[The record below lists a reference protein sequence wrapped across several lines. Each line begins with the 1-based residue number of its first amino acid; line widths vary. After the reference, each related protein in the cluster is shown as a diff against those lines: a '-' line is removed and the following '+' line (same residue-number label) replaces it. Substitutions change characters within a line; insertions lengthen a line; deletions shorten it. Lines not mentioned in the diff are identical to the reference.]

1 MASDERAAV
10 QPLPDNPRPV
20 STTPSNA
27 VPFPGSFLRD
37 GNADARVVTDNER
50 LINTLQECFTNL
62 LKEQK
67 EQTNRLIEEL
77 KPKPPPTTDK
87 KTVFWNMYKT
97 LADEHDKELLQRYS
111 TDLDTALIFA
121 GLFSAVDSAFIIQ
134 IQPEFQP
141 LDAGLSLVTLIA
153 QSLLYVSLGS
163 TLLAALLAVL
173 GKQWLMYYS
182 AAGERGTIETR
193 GLERQRKLDGLRKW
207 KFDTVMQMFPLLLQF
222 GLFLFAAALSVYLWK
237 IHHVLASIV
246 LGLSF
251 VGTLAY
257 ISLLASA
264 VISQDSPFQTPLVP
278 LVTWL
283 LPKTGLLKLRP
294 VLKWIMRQSRTLFG
308 HITAACLPYIHPS
321 QDPLPHFTK
330 QHTRPP
336 GPKNPK
342 PLFDTTCFPL
352 SQEVPAVSWVLET
365 STDPVMLVQ
374 AADVAIDLQWPITI
388 DVEAQKNRLWENFVA
403 CFDYDQYKD
412 DWNDSA
418 VVRLSDLRDGMDGP
432 AAQLGYAYYTL
443 CRGGHPSRPQI
454 SIGWDCFTE
463 YQEVQ
468 NVINL
473 LTHSRLSLDNF
484 VNIQWILHMLPLHI
498 YDQNFDSRYLEEEF
512 LADLDHSMP
521 TLDCSGFTD
530 YLFCVYAFLSPGDVN
545 QNDIVCMDKSS
556 LPKVDG
562 WVVVVLATGQL
573 TQWPWSLDRP
583 RLLEGLARVSWVYE
597 ALESAVP
604 GEDIAEWDSEI
615 AAGVSNLLLALYYYD
630 APPLKKHIHLIVKAI
645 SMGGHISPPAG
656 FLLLQ
661 RDVVDWFQDPQLGPI
676 LQHASVW
683 TFLLHWTLQQQNSF
697 WSNECILLGH
707 MLSEI
712 PDWQPH
718 LEEELCSWITLFF
731 GSEWDLAEK
740 YNSVL
745 TNIWQSPSGE
755 YAFITPNEEA
765 LGLTYAA
772 VSRFWEG
779 FDVSTLSSI
788 EKSPSWL
795 HCTGLVVL
803 CKGPVIYNEER
814 GWAQHIESTSEF
826 KAAFSVPLQNS
837 LVKVVAVARD
847 TISSQ
852 SSTMMAVIEG
862 IAKILEDLVNT
873 VVEPTDVEKDW
884 YNLRVQFDAEI
895 DRLEESLQNI
905 KLSASPVI

>member
-20 STTPSNA
+20 STTPSNV
-27 VPFPGSFLRD
+27 VPFPGSFLPD
-37 GNADARVVTDNER
+37 GNANARVVTDNESAFEVTKLNR

-77 KPKPPPTTDK
+77 KPKPPPVTDK

-111 TDLDTALIFA
+111 TDLDTALIFVCIA

-134 IQPEFQP
+134 IQPEFQLSDP
-141 LDAGLSLVTLIA
+141 GLSLVTLIA
-153 QSLLYVSLGS
+153 QSLLYISLGS

-257 ISLLASA
+257 IFLLASA
-264 VISQDSPFQTPLVP
+264 IISQDSPFQTPLVP

-283 LPKTGLLKLRP
+283 LPKTGLLQLRP
-294 VLKWIMRQSRTLFG
+294 VVKWITRRSHTLFG
-308 HITAACLPYIHPS
+308 HISAACLPYIHPS
-321 QDPLPHFTK
+321 QDPLPRFSK
-330 QHTRPP
+330 QRTRSP
-336 GPKNPK
+336 GPKNSK
-342 PLFDTTCFPL
+342 PLCDAACFPP

-365 STDPVMLVQ
+365 STDPVMLVR
-374 AADVAIDLQWPITI
+374 AAEVAIDLQWPITI
-388 DVEAQKNRLWENFVA
+388 DVEAQKNRLWENFLA
-403 CFDYDQYKD
+403 CFDYDQYEYDQD
-412 DWNDSA
+412 DFASVHLN
-418 VVRLSDLRDGMDGP
+418 DLRDGMDGP
-432 AAQLGYAYYTL
+432 AVQLGCAYYTL
-443 CRGGHPSRPQI
+443 CRVGDSSRPQRI
-454 SIGWDCFTE
+454 MGWVHFTA
-463 YQEVQ
+463 YQKVQ

-473 LTHSRLSLDNF
+473 LAHSQLSLDNLE
-484 VNIQWILHMLPLHI
+484 NIQWILHLLPLHI
-498 YDQNFDSRYLEEEF
+498 YDRYNRDLEKF

-521 TLDCSGFTD
+521 ILDCSGFTD

-556 LPKVDG
+556 LLKVDG

-573 TQWPWSLDRP
+573 TQWHWSPNPTRS
-583 RLLEGLARVSWVYE
+583 LEGLAGVSWVYE

-604 GEDIAEWDSEI
+604 GEDTTKWDSEI

-645 SMGGHISPPAG
+645 SMGGHTSRPAG
-656 FLLLQ
+656 LLLLR
-661 RDVVDWFQDPQLGPI
+661 RDVVDWFHDPQLGPI

-683 TFLLHWTLQQQNSF
+683 KFLVHWALRRRD
-697 WSNECILLGH
+697 WDWYNECILLGH

-712 PDWQPH
+712 PDWRPH

-731 GSEWDLAEK
+731 DSKWDLAEK

-745 TNIWQSPSGE
+745 TNIWHPPSGG
-755 YAFITPNEEA
+755 YTFITPNEEA

-772 VSRFWEG
+772 LSGFWKDLM
-779 FDVSTLSSI
+779 F
-788 EKSPSWL
+788 L
-795 HCTGLVVL
+795 HYQASKNHHL
-803 CKGPVIYNEER
+803 GPKIYDEEAGGR
-814 GWAQHIESTSEF
+814 EHTESTPEF

-852 SSTMMAVIEG
+852 SSTMMVVIEG

-873 VVEPTDVEKDW
+873 VAKPTDVEKDW
-884 YNLRVQFDAEI
+884 DKLYEQFDAEI
-895 DRLEESLQNI
+895 NQLEESLQNI

>member
-1 MASDERAAV
+1 MVSDERAAV

-27 VPFPGSFLRD
+27 VPFPGSFLPD
-37 GNADARVVTDNER
+37 ENADARVVTDNER
-50 LINTLQECFTNL
+50 LINTLQECFANL

-77 KPKPPPTTDK
+77 KPKPPPPTTDK

-134 IQPEFQP
+134 IQPEFQLSDP
-141 LDAGLSLVTLIA
+141 RLSLVTLIA
-153 QSLLYVSLGS
+153 QSLLYISLGS

-257 ISLLASA
+257 IFLLASA
-264 VISQDSPFQTPLVP
+264 IISQDSPFQTPLVP
-278 LVTWL
+278 LVIWL

-294 VLKWIMRQSRTLFG
+294 VVKWITRQSHTLFG
-308 HITAACLPYIHPS
+308 HISAACLPYIHPS
-321 QDPLPHFTK
+321 EDPLPHFSK
-330 QHTRPP
+330 QHTRSP

-342 PLFDTTCFPL
+342 PLFDTTCFPP

-365 STDPVMLVQ
+365 STDPVMLVR

-388 DVEAQKNRLWENFVA
+388 DVEAQKNRLWENFLA

-412 DWNDSA
+412 DQDDYA
-418 VVRLSDLRDGMDGP
+418 YVYLKDLRDGMEGP
-432 AAQLGYAYYTL
+432 AAQLGCAYYTL
-443 CRGGHPSRPQI
+443 CRVGDSSRPQRVVR
-454 SIGWDCFTE
+454 WVHFTAS
-463 YQEVQ
+463 QEVQ

-473 LTHSRLSLDNF
+473 LNDSQLSLDNL

-498 YDQNFDSRYLEEEF
+498 YDQTFNNSRYLEKF

-545 QNDIVCMDKSS
+545 QNDIVCMNKSS
-556 LPKVDG
+556 LPRVDG

-573 TQWPWSLDRP
+573 TQWHWPP
-583 RLLEGLARVSWVYE
+583 NPTRLLEGLAGVSWVYE

-604 GEDIAEWDSEI
+604 GENTAKWDSEI

-630 APPLKKHIHLIVKAI
+630 APPLKEHIHLIVKAI
-645 SMGGHISPPAG
+645 SMGGHTSRPAG
-656 FLLLQ
+656 LLLLR
-661 RDVVDWFQDPQLGPI
+661 RDVVDWFQDPSWDQFFSMHMCGHFLSSGPY
-676 LQHASVW
+676 
-683 TFLLHWTLQQQNSF
+683 
-697 WSNECILLGH
+697 SNKI
-707 MLSEI
+707 EI

-731 GSEWDLAEK
+731 GSKWDLVEK

-745 TNIWQSPSGE
+745 TNIGQLPSGGYE
-755 YAFITPNEEA
+755 FITPNEEA

-772 VSRFWEG
+772 LSGFWEG

-795 HCTGLVVL
+795 RCTKLVVL
-803 CKGPVIYNEER
+803 HKGPTIYNEEAE
-814 GWAQHIESTSEF
+814 WPEQIESTPEF

-847 TISSQ
+847 TIPSQ
-852 SSTMMAVIEG
+852 RSTMMVVIEG

-873 VVEPTDVEKDW
+873 MAKPTDAEKDGVYW
-884 YNLRVQFDAEI
+884 YNLQQQFDAEI
-895 DRLEESLQNI
+895 DQLEESLRNI

>member
-1 MASDERAAV
+1 MASDERAAA
-10 QPLPDNPRPV
+10 QPLPDNARPL

-27 VPFPGSFLRD
+27 VPFPGSFLPD
-37 GNADARVVTDNER
+37 ENADARVVTDNER

-67 EQTNRLIEEL
+67 EQTSRLIEEL
-77 KPKPPPTTDK
+77 KPKPPPITDK

-111 TDLDTALIFA
+111 TDLDTALIFVCIA

-141 LDAGLSLVTLIA
+141 LKAGLSLVTLIA
-153 QSLLYVSLGS
+153 QSLLYISLGS

-193 GLERQRKLDGLRKW
+193 GLERQRKLDGLS
-207 KFDTVMQMFPLLLQF
+207 FP
-222 GLFLFAAALSVYLWK
+222 
-237 IHHVLASIV
+237 
-246 LGLSF
+246 
-251 VGTLAY
+251 
-257 ISLLASA
+257 
-264 VISQDSPFQTPLVP
+264 TPLVP

-294 VLKWIMRQSRTLFG
+294 VVKWITRQSCTLFG
-308 HITAACLPYIHPS
+308 HISAACLPYIHPS
-321 QDPLPHFTK
+321 QDPLPRFSK
-330 QHTRPP
+330 QHTGPP
-336 GPKNPK
+336 GPQNPK
-342 PLFDTTCFPL
+342 PLFDTTCFPP

-365 STDPVMLVQ
+365 STDPVMLVR

-388 DVEAQKNRLWENFVA
+388 DVEAQKNRLWANFLA
-403 CFDYDQYKD
+403 CFDYDQYEADQYED
-412 DWNDSA
+412 DWRDYTDVYLKA
-418 VVRLSDLRDGMDGP
+418 IRDGMDGP
-432 AAQLGYAYYTL
+432 AAQLNCAYYTL
-443 CRGGHPSRPQI
+443 CRVGHSSRPQRI
-454 SIGWDCFTE
+454 MAWTHFTE
-463 YQEVQ
+463 YREVQ

-473 LTHSRLSLDNF
+473 LTHSRLSLDNL
-484 VNIQWILHMLPLHI
+484 VNIQWILHVLPLHI
-498 YDQNFDSRYLEEEF
+498 YDQTFDSRYLEEF

-545 QNDIVCMDKSS
+545 QNDIVCMNKSS

-573 TQWPWSLDRP
+573 TQWHSFLNPAQS
-583 RLLEGLARVSWVYE
+583 LEGLAGVSWVYE
-597 ALESAVP
+597 ALKSAVP
-604 GEDIAEWDSEI
+604 GEDTAKWDSEI
-615 AAGVSNLLLALYYYD
+615 ATGVSNLLLALYYYD
-630 APPLKKHIHLIVKAI
+630 APPLKEHIHLIVKAI
-645 SMGGHISPPAG
+645 SMGGHTSRPAG
-656 FLLLQ
+656 LLLLR

-676 LQHASVW
+676 LQYASVW
-683 TFLLHWTLQQQNSF
+683 TFLIHWTLQQYN
-697 WSNECILLGH
+697 WNWNNECILLGH
-707 MLSEI
+707 ILSEI
-712 PDWQPH
+712 PDWLPH

-731 GSEWDLAEK
+731 GSKWDLAEK

-745 TNIWQSPSGE
+745 TNIWQPPSGG
-755 YAFITPNEEA
+755 YAFVTPNEEA
-765 LGLTYAA
+765 LGLTCAA
-772 VSRFWEG
+772 LSGFWEG

-795 HCTGLVVL
+795 RCTRLVVL
-803 CKGPVIYNEER
+803 CKGPEIYDEKRRWTE
-814 GWAQHIESTSEF
+814 HTESTPEF

-852 SSTMMAVIEG
+852 SSTMMVVIEG

-873 VVEPTDVEKDW
+873 MAKPTDVEKDW
-884 YNLRVQFDAEI
+884 YNLREQFDAEI
-895 DRLEESLQNI
+895 NHLEESLQPA
-905 KLSASPVI
+905 LSFE

>member
-1 MASDERAAV
+1 MVSDERAAV
-10 QPLPDNPRPV
+10 QPLPDNARLV

-27 VPFPGSFLRD
+27 VPFPGSFLPD
-37 GNADARVVTDNER
+37 ENADARLVTDNER

-67 EQTNRLIEEL
+67 EQTNRRAQTQ
-77 KPKPPPTTDK
+77 TTACHGQEDSI
-87 KTVFWNMYKT
+87 WNMYKT

-111 TDLDTALIFA
+111 TDLDTALIFVCIA

-134 IQPEFQP
+134 IQPEFQ
-141 LDAGLSLVTLIA
+141 LSDARLSLVTLIA

-257 ISLLASA
+257 IFLLASA
-264 VISQDSPFQTPLVP
+264 IISQDSPFQTPLVP

-294 VLKWIMRQSRTLFG
+294 VVKWITKRSCTLFG
-308 HITAACLPYIHPS
+308 HISAACLPYIHPS
-321 QDPLPHFTK
+321 QDPLPRFSK

-342 PLFDTTCFPL
+342 PLFDTTCFPP

-365 STDPVMLVQ
+365 STDPVMLVR
-374 AADVAIDLQWPITI
+374 AAD
-388 DVEAQKNRLWENFVA
+388 
-403 CFDYDQYKD
+403 YKD
-412 DWNDSA
+412 DEDDFTSVHLN
-418 VVRLSDLRDGMDGP
+418 DLRDGMDGP
-432 AAQLGYAYYTL
+432 AAQLGCAYYTL
-443 CRGGHPSRPQI
+443 CRVGHPSRPQRI
-454 SIGWDCFTE
+454 MQWVHLTE
-463 YQEVQ
+463 YQEVR
-468 NVINL
+468 NVIDL
-473 LTHSRLSLDNF
+473 LTHSQLSLDNI

-498 YDQNFDSRYLEEEF
+498 YDQTFNSRYLEKF

-530 YLFCVYAFLSPGDVN
+530 YLFCVYAFLSPRDVN
-545 QNDIVCMDKSS
+545 QNDIVCMNKSS

-562 WVVVVLATGQL
+562 WVMVVLATGEP
-573 TQWPWSLDRP
+573 TQWHWSLTPTRS
-583 RLLEGLARVSWVYE
+583 LEGLAGASWVYE

-604 GEDIAEWDSEI
+604 GEDTAEWDSEI
-615 AAGVSNLLLALYYYD
+615 AAGVSNLLLALHYHD

-645 SMGGHISPPAG
+645 SMGDHISQPAG
-656 FLLLQ
+656 SLLLR
-661 RDVVDWFQDPQLGPI
+661 RDVVDL
-676 LQHASVW
+676 HASVW
-683 TFLLHWTLQQQNSF
+683 TFLIHWTPRQYD
-697 WSNECILLGH
+697 WVWVNECILLGH

-712 PDWQPH
+712 PDWQHH

-731 GSEWDLAEK
+731 GSKWDLAEK

-745 TNIWQSPSGE
+745 TNIWQPPSGG
-755 YAFITPNEEA
+755 YTFITPNEEA

-772 VSRFWEG
+772 LSGFWEG

-788 EKSPSWL
+788 ENHHL
-795 HCTGLVVL
+795 GYAVL
-803 CKGPVIYNEER
+803 GPKIYNEETWR
-814 GWAQHIESTSEF
+814 TEQLESTQEF

-847 TISSQ
+847 TIPSQ
-852 SSTMMAVIEG
+852 SSNNDG
-862 IAKILEDLVNT
+862 GH
-873 VVEPTDVEKDW
+873 
-884 YNLRVQFDAEI
+884 
-895 DRLEESLQNI
+895 
-905 KLSASPVI
+905 

>member
-1 MASDERAAV
+1 MVSDERAAV
-10 QPLPDNPRPV
+10 QPLPDNARPV

-27 VPFPGSFLRD
+27 VPFPGSFLPD
-37 GNADARVVTDNER
+37 ENADARVITDNER
-50 LINTLQECFTNL
+50 LIKTLQECFTNL

-77 KPKPPPTTDK
+77 KPKLPPITDK

-111 TDLDTALIFA
+111 TDLDTALIFVRIA

-134 IQPEFQP
+134 IQPEFQ
-141 LDAGLSLVTLIA
+141 LSDARLSLVTLIA

-257 ISLLASA
+257 IFLLASA

-294 VLKWIMRQSRTLFG
+294 VLKWITRQSHTLFG
-308 HITAACLPYIHPS
+308 HISAACLPYIHPS
-321 QDPLPHFTK
+321 QDPLPRFSK
-330 QHTRPP
+330 QHRGPP

-342 PLFDTTCFPL
+342 PLFDTTCFPP

-365 STDPVMLVQ
+365 STDPVMLVR

-388 DVEAQKNRLWENFVA
+388 DVEAQKNRLWENFLA
-403 CFDYDQYKD
+403 CFDYDQYED
-412 DWNDSA
+412 DQSDYAS
-418 VVRLSDLRDGMDGP
+418 VRLKDLRDGMDGP
-432 AAQLGYAYYTL
+432 AVQLGCAYYTL
-443 CRGGHPSRPQI
+443 CRGGHRSRSQI
-454 SIGWDCFTE
+454 IIEWERFTE

-473 LTHSRLSLDNF
+473 LFPSRLSLDNF
-484 VNIQWILHMLPLHI
+484 VNIQWILHVLPLHI
-498 YDQNFDSRYLEEEF
+498 YDQPFNSRFLEEF

-545 QNDIVCMDKSS
+545 QNDIVCMNKSS

-562 WVVVVLATGQL
+562 WVVVVLAIGQL
-573 TQWPWSLDRP
+573 TQWHWPSIPTRS
-583 RLLEGLARVSWVYE
+583 LEGLAGVSWVYE

-604 GEDIAEWDSEI
+604 GEDTAEWDSEI
-615 AAGVSNLLLALYYYD
+615 AAGVSNLLMALHDHD
-630 APPLKKHIHLIVKAI
+630 APPLKEHIHLIVKAI
-645 SMGGHISPPAG
+645 SMGGHTSRPAG
-656 FLLLQ
+656 LLLLR

-683 TFLLHWTLQQQNSF
+683 TFLLQWTPKQYN
-697 WSNECILLGH
+697 WVNECILLGH

-745 TNIWQSPSGE
+745 TNIWQPPSGG

-772 VSRFWEG
+772 LSGFWEG

-795 HCTGLVVL
+795 RCTRLVVL
-803 CKGPVIYNEER
+803 CKGPKILNEEEW
-814 GWAQHIESTSEF
+814 WAEHIESTPEF

-852 SSTMMAVIEG
+852 SSTMMVVIEG

-873 VVEPTDVEKDW
+873 VAKPTDVEKDW
-884 YNLRVQFDAEI
+884 YKLQEQFDAEI
-895 DRLEESLQNI
+895 NQLEESLQNI
-905 KLSASPVI
+905 KSSASPVI